1 MLKDKTSILIV
12 SSDGSSN
19 KKITVP
25 TFLVKNWKKII
36 SSFFLFMVTLT
47 IGTVYY
53 FKTKAS
59 EYYTSVYNGQ
69 IESLKKVNKK
79 LSYEEAA
86 SQLSLQ
92 EVKKSFNLI
101 DSTLDEI
108 NVKMRKR
115 GLKDITPKNVGGP
128 VETNDNLNEL
138 TKYYETTVKHID
150 RKLSALPVGV
160 PHHGRIT
167 SRFGYRRNPFTNR
180 GRELHSGVDF
190 KGRKGDPVKV
200 TAKGQVSFAG
210 YMGDYGYVV
219 MVNHSE
225 GFETRYAHLSKLKVK
240 KGDRIDVGE
249 VVGLVGNTGRSTGSH
264 LHYEILHRGKKINP
278 QNYFYF

>member
-1 MLKDKTSILIV
+1 
-12 SSDGSSN
+12 
-19 KKITVP
+19 
-25 TFLVKNWKKII
+25 
-36 SSFFLFMVTLT
+36 
-47 IGTVYY
+47 
-53 FKTKAS
+53 
-59 EYYTSVYNGQ
+59 
-69 IESLKKVNKK
+69 
-79 LSYEEAA
+79 
-86 SQLSLQ
+86 
-92 EVKKSFNLI
+92 
-101 DSTLDEI
+101 
-108 NVKMRKR
+108 MRKR